1 TSISRAH
8 SNKQGSFGLGLLS
21 IPRSNLLISLEF
33 YCHLKDFYRNKST
46 VAKVQP
52 LPHFYRNSDG
62 FYRYELKPLE
72 FY

>member
-1 TSISRAH
+1 AH

-33 YCHLKDFYRNKST
+33 YRYLKDFYRNKST
-46 VAKVQP
+46 VAKVHS
-52 LPHFYRNSDG
+52 LPHFYQNSDG